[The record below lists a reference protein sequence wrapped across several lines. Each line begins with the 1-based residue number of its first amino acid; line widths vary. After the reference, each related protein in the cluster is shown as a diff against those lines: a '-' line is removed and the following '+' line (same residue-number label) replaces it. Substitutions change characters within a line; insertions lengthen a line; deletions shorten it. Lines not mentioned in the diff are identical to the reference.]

1 MPSFDIRT
9 KTCFVFDLEGTVYRG
24 DDPVPGT
31 VDFIQRNLGQREIFF
46 LTNNTSKNL
55 ADYASKLARLG
66 IEVGLE
72 RILSPLQALIAY
84 LREQGVMRIYPVGNS
99 NFQSYLK
106 AQLPD
111 IVFSAGDD
119 CQAVVLACDAELN
132 YVKMTT
138 PCLLLKRPEV
148 RFLSTRPACACPSS
162 PSADAFVQRYHAVTG
177 RLPAVVF
184 GKPSTFVLAPLLKR
198 FRPEEVVMVGDR
210 LCTDQQLAQNAG
222 IDFILVLSGEA
233 QRKDLLGLGKQPS
246 LVVEHLGAL

>member
-1 MPSFDIRT
+1 MSSFDIRT

-24 DDPVPGT
+24 DDPIPGT

-99 NFQSYLK
+99 NFQSYLQS
-106 AQLPD
+106 QLPD

-148 RFLSTRPACACPSS
+148 QFLSTRPICACPTS
-162 PSADAFVQRYHAVTG
+162 PSTDAFVQRYHAATG
-177 RLPAVVF
+177 RWPDVVF
-184 GKPSTFVLAPLLKR
+184 GKPSTYVLAPLFRR
-198 FRPEEVVMVGDR
+198 FRAEEVVMVGDR
-210 LCTDQQLAQNAG
+210 LCTDQQLAENAG

-233 QRKDLLGLGKQPS
+233 QRKDLLGLDKQPS
-246 LVVEHLGAL
+246 LVVEHLGGL

>member
-24 DDPVPGT
+24 EDPITGT
-31 VDFIQRNLGQREIFF
+31 VDFIQRNLRQREIYF
-46 LTNNTSKNL
+46 LTNNTSKHL
-55 ADYASKLARLG
+55 ADYVRKLAGLG

-72 RILSPLQALIAY
+72 RILSPLQALIAF
-84 LREQGVMRIYPVGNS
+84 LREQRLMRIYPVGNS

-111 IVFSAGDD
+111 IAFSAGDD

-162 PSADAFVQRYHAVTG
+162 PSTDAFVQRYHAVTG
-177 RLPAVVF
+177 RLPEVVF
-184 GKPSTFVLAPLLKR
+184 GKPSTYVLAPLLKR
-198 FRPEEVVMVGDR
+198 FRPEEMVMVGDR
-210 LCTDQQLAQNAG
+210 LCTDQKLAENAG
-222 IDFILVLSGEA
+222 IDFILVLSGET
-233 QRKDLLGLGKQPS
+233 QREDLSGLSKQPS

>member
-1 MPSFDIRT
+1 MSSFDVRT

-24 DDPVPGT
+24 EDPIPGT

-46 LTNNTSKNL
+46 LTNNTSKNRT
-55 ADYASKLARLG
+55 DYVSKLASLG

-84 LREQGVMRIYPVGNS
+84 LREQELLHIYPVGNS
-99 NFQSYLK
+99 NFQSYLQS
-106 AQLPD
+106 QLPD

-162 PSADAFVQRYHAVTG
+162 PSADAFVQRYHAATG
-177 RLPAVVF
+177 RWPDVVF
-184 GKPSTFVLAPLLKR
+184 GKPSTYVLAPLFRR

-210 LCTDQQLAQNAG
+210 LCTDQQLAENAG

-233 QRKDLLGLGKQPS
+233 QRKDLLGLDKQPS
-246 LVVEHLGAL
+246 LVVEHLGGL